1 MKIHIRALAALT
13 SSLVPFSAAVRPQ
26 GDTCEDLPGG
36 YCHQRTQQDEVFVKK
51 WKEDKGKGP
60 FIRRRIEDVDA
71 SPPSDPFAPAE
82 YEPIDGIL
90 LAFDGSST
98 GTSVYDLDVVAGI
111 AAAVT
116 NQETLTKVYMVAN
129 ANQKPTA
136 QTEFT
141 RVGVNMTRVVW
152 VEQPIDSVWIRDYG
166 PRYICHNETDVR
178 GAVDTRYYSDRV
190 NDDTLPTKLGN
201 GAEVG
206 PYSNFDLDVELM
218 HSGGNGHYFSIRKA
232 FSSRLLLDDNTA
244 TEAQI
249 KTYWQEYKGADLHIF
264 PQLSFNVDGTGHID
278 MWFLP
283 VNDTS
288 VIIGEWAKEDAY
300 GSKAITDGA
309 AQYMKDQAYTVFRTP
324 NWVSTKRVN
333 GYYVHYTY
341 TNAVIANGVVVISSF
356 GSVSNGRDSI
366 ALGVYEAAFPGHT
379 VVQVDSS
386 RIITRS
392 GALHCIAQHVYDCTK
407 SAPKT
412 ISPTAAKTSPPSGAP
427 TSAPTGRP
435 STSKPTTRRPTP
447 KPKPTTRRPTSKPK
461 PTTRR
466 PR

>member
-1 MKIHIRALAALT
+1 
-13 SSLVPFSAAVRPQ
+13 
-26 GDTCEDLPGG
+26 
-36 YCHQRTQQDEVFVKK
+36 
-51 WKEDKGKGP
+51 
-60 FIRRRIEDVDA
+60 
-71 SPPSDPFAPAE
+71 
-82 YEPIDGIL
+82 
-90 LAFDGSST
+90 
-98 GTSVYDLDVVAGI
+98 
-111 AAAVT
+111 
-116 NQETLTKVYMVAN
+116 
-129 ANQKPTA
+129 
-136 QTEFT
+136 
-141 RVGVNMTRVVW
+141 
-152 VEQPIDSVWIRDYG
+152 
-166 PRYICHNETDVR
+166 
-178 GAVDTRYYSDRV
+178 
-190 NDDTLPTKLGN
+190 
-201 GAEVG
+201 
-206 PYSNFDLDVELM
+206 M